1 MADAEKLKKEE
12 TLKKPVKQDRVKKET
27 TDEST
32 ILSLLSTQSEVMN
45 ESTVIL
51 WTAFLILLSRVH
63 VKDRKICV

>member
-1 MADAEKLKKEE
+1 MAEKLKKEE
-12 TLKKPVKQDRVKKET
+12 TLKKPVKQDPVKKET

-45 ESTVIL
+45 ESAVIL
-51 WTAFLILLSRVH
+51 WTAFLLFLSRVH

>member
-32 ILSLLSTQSEVMN
+32 ILGLLSTQSEVMN